1 MTFFQTFDIPPLL
14 LKEQNNM
21 LTSLNVS
28 NEHFTIY
35 NKVKRE
41 LYWNAPS
48 VFFKRPDVLI
58 ETPRR
63 FKKMSGRLDLMA
75 FKET

>member
-1 MTFFQTFDIPPLL
+1 
-14 LKEQNNM
+14 M
-21 LTSLNVS
+21 LTSPNVS
-28 NEHFTIY
+28 IEHFAIY
-35 NKVKRE
+35 NKVKQE
-41 LYWNAPS
+41 LYWNAQA
-48 VFFKRPDVLI
+48 FFKTPRRFD